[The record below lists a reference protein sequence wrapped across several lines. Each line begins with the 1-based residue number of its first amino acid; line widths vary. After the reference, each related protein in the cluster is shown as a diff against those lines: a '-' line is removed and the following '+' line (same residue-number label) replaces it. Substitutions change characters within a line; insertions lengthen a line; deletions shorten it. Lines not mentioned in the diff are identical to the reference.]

1 MDKISIIE
9 TTIFNIITVI
19 GISIM
24 VSVALLLFG
33 MCFYLTFND
42 IKMVIERNKKEI
54 YDEEESL
61 RLP

>member
-9 TTIFNIITVI
+9 TIIFNSVTVL
-19 GISIM
+19 GISLLIF
-24 VSVALLLFG
+24 VAIILFG

-42 IKMVIERNKKEI
+42 IKMVIERNKKEMH
-54 YDEEESL
+54 DKEESL